1 MGDERLSDEESAR
14 EVSNPV
20 PDDICSRSLRISP
33 KYLCVSF
40 SAVSCE
46 TPAKATTILSGLKNA
61 LRYFSTT
68 SLLMK
73 GRRSCGHNNGFPR
86 VLSLY
91 AATLTNSGNMSS
103 GFAHI
108 SPISYSAVS
117 SCC

>member
-1 MGDERLSDEESAR
+1 MSDGRLSDEESAS
-14 EVSNPV
+14 EVFNPV
-20 PDDICSRSLRISP
+20 PDSCFRSLRISP
-33 KYLCVSF
+33 KYFCVSF
-40 SAVSCE
+40 SAASCE
-46 TPAKATTILSGLKNA
+46 TPANATTILSGLKNV

-68 SLLMK
+68 CLLMK